1 MSRKDGTS
9 VGVGEVCACI
19 ESRDHRDKYEPDS
32 QFGGSGKISFE
43 ISAVLIDLLF
53 YQDLIHEAMERNLH
67 SLATNE
73 FSDPF
78 PKRAMSPIPNF
89 PLCGKGGYANT
100 KDAEIPCSFLRET
113 PRY

>member
-1 MSRKDGTS
+1 
-9 VGVGEVCACI
+9 
-19 ESRDHRDKYEPDS
+19 
-32 QFGGSGKISFE
+32 
-43 ISAVLIDLLF
+43 LF
-53 YQDLIHEAMERNLH
+53 INDFIPEAMNENLH

-100 KDAEIPCSFLRET
+100 NDAEIPRSFLRDN
-113 PRY
+113 PPILKLIMLWLNFMDS